1 MTEDDDKQTAA
12 SRRWQERRFAAFV
25 VRALIFLVPLLAG
38 FFAGAWVSHRLPEP
52 ERVSQVVMWWV
63 LTIATAT
70 AAATLVDR
78 FARRFLP
85 LSTLL
90 KMSMLFPDEAPSR
103 LRVARRSGSMSE
115 LKRRVAAVETGGD
128 RATAEAAELILS
140 LSAALGRHDRK
151 TRGHSERVRA
161 YVDMIAE
168 QLGLGQGD
176 RDRLRWAA
184 LLHDIGKLEISGEIL
199 NKDGAL
205 DEDEWHEVRQHPVHG
220 LRMIA
225 PIAAWLGP
233 WAETIAHHHERF
245 DGTGY
250 PFGLAGEDI
259 AYGAR
264 IVAVADAYD
273 VMTSGRS
280 YQRAMS
286 ANQARRE
293 IVAMSGTQF
302 DPKVARAL
310 MRVAIGRL
318 RWATGPLAAIGQFP
332 WSRGLPALG
341 RDVVTLAASSAIMT
355 TSLVTGV
362 IPSPADLPTREVVE
376 VVIAGAGLS
385 GDVVDAIIASD
396 EPQAVDPVGDSV
408 PTTPPADQTTDLI
421 AAAEPSTTPST
432 NPAPPTTNAASPP
445 PTSSDPPTTT
455 TPPPTTT
462 IPIGTTTTTTRP
474 STTTTTVPATT
485 TTTVPPTTTT
495 TTTTTTTVPPTT
507 TTTTIPPTTTT
518 TAPPLSVQPDTA
530 SVRPNGSVI
539 IRVLANDTGQ
549 LDLSTLQV
557 TNQPGAGR
565 ASLVGGSG
573 KIRYDADPGS
583 SRSDSFVYEI
593 CTFDGICGRTTVS
606 LNVD

>member
-1 MTEDDDKQTAA
+1 M
-12 SRRWQERRFAAFV
+12 
-25 VRALIFLVPLLAG
+25 
-38 FFAGAWVSHRLPEP
+38 SHRLPAP
-52 ERVSQVVMWWV
+52 ERVSQVVLWWV
-63 LTIATAT
+63 LTIAVAS
-70 AAATLVDR
+70 AAATVVDR

-115 LKRRVAAVETGGD
+115 LKRRVASVQTGGD

-168 QLGLGQGD
+168 QLGLTQGD

-205 DEDEWHEVRQHPVHG
+205 DDDEWHAIRQHPVHG
-220 LRMIA
+220 LHMIA
-225 PIAAWLGP
+225 PIAGWLGQ
-233 WAETIAHHHERF
+233 WAQTIEHHHERF

-250 PFGLAGEDI
+250 PYGLAGEDI

-286 ANQARRE
+286 AEQARRE
-293 IVAMSGTQF
+293 IVAMAGSQF

-310 MRVAIGRL
+310 MRVALGRL

-341 RDVVTLAASSAIMT
+341 RDVITLAASSALMT
-355 TSLVTGV
+355 TSLVTGI
-362 IPSPADLPTREVVE
+362 IPSPADLPTRDIVE

-385 GDVVDAIIASD
+385 GPAIDAIIAADQS
-396 EPQAVDPVGDSV
+396 ETGGPQTDAPTDDTSMGSATTTTLLLASVEANPSTSGPDS
-408 PTTPPADQTTDLI
+408 PTTTATTVVGSPPATPGTT
-421 AAAEPSTTPST
+421 
-432 NPAPPTTNAASPP
+432 APPT
-445 PTSSDPPTTT
+445 
-455 TPPPTTT
+455 
-462 IPIGTTTTTTRP
+462 
-474 STTTTTVPATT
+474 STTTNTTAPSTTT
-485 TTTVPPTTTT
+485 TTTVPPTTTTSAPTTT

-507 TTTTIPPTTTT
+507 TTTT
-518 TAPPLSVQPDTA
+518 AGSVAAADDRST
-530 SVRPNGSVI
+530 VRKNGSVI
-539 IRVLANDTGQ
+539 IRVLSNDSGPY
-549 LDLSTLQV
+549 
-557 TNQPGAGR
+557 QPTSVQITRGPQSGTATP
-565 ASLVGGSG
+565 VGGSG
-573 KIRYDADPGS
+573 QIRYDAGAGFTGAD
-583 SRSDSFVYEI
+583 
-593 CTFDGICGRTTVS
+593 TFEYRVCGADGACDTAVVS
-606 LNVD
+606 VGIG

>member
-1 MTEDDDKQTAA
+1 MTEDDDTQTSA
-12 SRRWQERRFAAFV
+12 SQRWQERRFAAFV
-25 VRALIFLVPLLAG
+25 VRALIFLVPLVAG

-52 ERVSQVVMWWV
+52 ERVSEVVMWWV

-90 KMSMLFPDEAPSR
+90 KMSMLFPDAAPSR

-115 LKRRVAAVETGGD
+115 LKRRVASVEAGGD

-168 QLGLGQGD
+168 QLGLAQDD

-184 LLHDIGKLEISGEIL
+184 LLHDIGKLEVSGEIL

-205 DEDEWHEVRQHPVHG
+205 DEHEWHEIRQHPVHG

-233 WAETIAHHHERF
+233 WAETIAHHHERY
-245 DGTGY
+245 DGSGY

-293 IVAMSGTQF
+293 IVTMSGSQF
-302 DPKVARAL
+302 DPKVSRAL
-310 MRVAIGRL
+310 MRVAIGKL

-362 IPSPADLPTREVVE
+362 IPSPADLPTQEVVE

-385 GDVVDAIIASD
+385 GGVVDAIIAAGAPEAD
-396 EPQAVDPVGDSV
+396 TPAEIP
-408 PTTPPADQTTDLI
+408 PTAAPGETTTTTQLFAAADTPPLTSPEDAS
-421 AAAEPSTTPST
+421 PSTTTAVS
-432 NPAPPTTNAASPP
+432 PPTTVSTTA
-445 PTSSDPPTTT
+445 PPTTT
-455 TPPPTTT
+455 TTT
-462 IPIGTTTTTTRP
+462 P
-474 STTTTTVPATT
+474 VATT
-485 TTTVPPTTTT
+485 TSTSPTTITVPPTTTT
-495 TTTTTTTVPPTT
+495 TAPPTTTTTTDPPTTTTTTVPPTT
-507 TTTTIPPTTTT
+507 TTTT
-518 TAPPLSVQPDTA
+518 APLTVQPDTA
-530 SVRPNGSVI
+530 SVRSNGTVI
-539 IRVLANDTGQ
+539 IRVLANDSGS
-549 LDLSTLQV
+549 LDFTTLEITTPPNV
-557 TNQPGAGR
+557 GS

-573 KIRYDADPGS
+573 KIRYDAVAGS
-583 SRSDSFVYEI
+583 AGTDSFVYQV
-593 CTFDGICGRTTVS
+593 CTVDGVCGRASVN

>member
-1 MTEDDDKQTAA
+1 MSEDPTTGPRA
-12 SRRWQERRFAAFV
+12 SQRWQERRLAAFI
-25 VRALIFLVPLLAG
+25 VRALIFLVPLVAG
-38 FFAGAWVSHRLPEP
+38 FLAGAWVSHRLPEP
-52 ERVSQVVMWWV
+52 ERVSQVVLWWV
-63 LTIATAT
+63 VTIAVAS
-70 AAATLVDR
+70 AAATVVDR

-90 KMSMLFPDEAPSR
+90 RMSMLFPDEAPSR

-115 LKRRVAAVETGGD
+115 LKRRVAAVEAGGD

-168 QLGLGQGD
+168 QLGLSQGD

-184 LLHDIGKLEISGEIL
+184 LLHDIGKLEVPGEIL

-205 DEDEWHEVRQHPVHG
+205 DDDEWHAIRQHPIHG

-225 PIAAWLGP
+225 PIAGWLGQ
-233 WAETIAHHHERF
+233 WAETIEHHHERY

-250 PFGLAGEDI
+250 PYGLAGEDI

-286 ANQARRE
+286 TDQARRE
-293 IVAMSGTQF
+293 IVAMAGTQF

-310 MRVAIGRL
+310 MRVALGRL
-318 RWATGPLAAIGQFP
+318 RWATGPLAALGQFP

-341 RDVVTLAASSAIMT
+341 RDVITLAASSALMT

-362 IPSPADLPTREVVE
+362 VPSPADLPTREVLE

-385 GDVVDAIIASD
+385 GEAVDAFI
-396 EPQAVDPVGDSV
+396 GDS
-408 PTTPPADQTTDLI
+408 TPKDDSTSNDAP
-421 AAAEPSTTPST
+421 AEPATTPSEPAIVATADPDGRPDDAPGSPSAGVTEST
-432 NPAPPTTNAASPP
+432 NAPTAGSPTTTTLTNAATAPTTTAAPPTT
-445 PTSSDPPTTT
+445 TPTT
-455 TPPPTTT
+455 
-462 IPIGTTTTTTRP
+462 
-474 STTTTTVPATT
+474 S
-485 TTTVPPTTTT
+485 TTTT
-495 TTTTTTTVPPTT
+495 TTTTTTTGPSTTTTTTPTT
-507 TTTTIPPTTTT
+507 TTTTTPTTTT
-518 TAPPLSVQPDTA
+518 TTTTTGPVTA
-530 SVRPNGSVI
+530 SDDTTSVRRNGSVI
-539 IRVLANDTGQ
+539 IKVLDNDSG
-549 LDLSTLQV
+549 LYEPSTV
-557 TNQPGAGR
+557 GVVRPPSDGT
-565 ASLVGGSG
+565 ASPVGGSG
-573 KIRYDADPGS
+573 QIRYDAGPGFTGS
-583 SRSDSFVYEI
+583 DAFEYRVCTSDGVCSRAIVRIEV
-593 CTFDGICGRTTVS
+593 G
-606 LNVD
+606 

>member
-1 MTEDDDKQTAA
+1 MSEDADMETAA
-12 SRRWQERRFAAFV
+12 SQRWQERRFAAFV
-25 VRALIFLVPLLAG
+25 VRALIFLVPLVAG

-63 LTIATAT
+63 LTIVTAT

-78 FARRFLP
+78 IARRFLP

-115 LKRRVAAVETGGD
+115 LKRRVAAVESGGD

-168 QLGLGQGD
+168 QLGLAQGD

-184 LLHDIGKLEISGEIL
+184 LLHDIGKLEIPGEIL

-205 DEDEWHEVRQHPVHG
+205 DDDEWHEVRQHPIHG

-233 WAETIAHHHERF
+233 WAETIAHHHERY

-250 PFGLAGEDI
+250 PFGLAGEEI

-286 ANQARRE
+286 ATQARRE
-293 IVAMSGTQF
+293 IVAMSGAQF

-318 RWATGPLAAIGQFP
+318 RWATGPLAALGQFP

-355 TSLVTGV
+355 TSLVTGLV
-362 IPSPADLPTREVVE
+362 PSPADLPTREIVE
-376 VVIAGAGLS
+376 VVIAGTGLS
-385 GDVVDAIIASD
+385 GEVVDAIIAADGPETVATD
-396 EPQAVDPVGDSV
+396 EQP
-408 PTTPPADQTTDLI
+408 PTTAPPPDDTTTTQLTAQAEPPATSQ
-421 AAAEPSTTPST
+421 PSTTP
-432 NPAPPTTNAASPP
+432 ATTILAG
-445 PTSSDPPTTT
+445 TVPPTTT
-455 TPPPTTT
+455 TAP
-462 IPIGTTTTTTRP
+462 GSTTTTPP
-474 STTTTTVPATT
+474 STTTTTSPTT
-485 TTTVPPTTTT
+485 STTAPPTTTT
-495 TTTTTTTVPPTT
+495 TTTSTTTTIPATT

-518 TAPPLSVQPDTA
+518 TIPPTTTTTVAQLTVQPDTA
-530 SVRPNGSVI
+530 TVRQNGSVI
-539 IRVLANDTGQ
+539 IRVLANDSGQ
-549 LDLSTLQV
+549 LDPSTLRVV
-557 TNQPGAGR
+557 TSPNAGS

-573 KIRYDADPGS
+573 KIRYDATADSAGI
-583 SRSDSFVYEI
+583 DSFVYEV
-593 CTFDGICGRTTVS
+593 CTIDGACARSTVS

>member
-1 MTEDDDKQTAA
+1 MTEDDDKQTSA
-12 SRRWQERRFAAFV
+12 SQRWQERRFAAFV

-115 LKRRVAAVETGGD
+115 LKRRVAAVEAGGD

-250 PFGLAGEDI
+250 PHGLSATQIPLSG
-259 AYGAR
+259 R
-264 IVAVADAYD
+264 IVAVADVYDALTTRRIYKDAYSHETARSII
-273 VMTSGRS
+273 VEGRGS
-280 YQRAMS
+280 H
-286 ANQARRE
+286 
-293 IVAMSGTQF
+293 F
-302 DPKVARAL
+302 DPDLVDIFLDNEETFVEIQKHFECREEKEQ
-310 MRVAIGRL
+310 
-318 RWATGPLAAIGQFP
+318 AAK
-332 WSRGLPALG
+332 
-341 RDVVTLAASSAIMT
+341 
-355 TSLVTGV
+355 
-362 IPSPADLPTREVVE
+362 
-376 VVIAGAGLS
+376 
-385 GDVVDAIIASD
+385 
-396 EPQAVDPVGDSV
+396 
-408 PTTPPADQTTDLI
+408 
-421 AAAEPSTTPST
+421 
-432 NPAPPTTNAASPP
+432 N
-445 PTSSDPPTTT
+445 
-455 TPPPTTT
+455 
-462 IPIGTTTTTTRP
+462 
-474 STTTTTVPATT
+474 
-485 TTTVPPTTTT
+485 
-495 TTTTTTTVPPTT
+495 
-507 TTTTIPPTTTT
+507 
-518 TAPPLSVQPDTA
+518 
-530 SVRPNGSVI
+530 
-539 IRVLANDTGQ
+539 
-549 LDLSTLQV
+549 
-557 TNQPGAGR
+557 
-565 ASLVGGSG
+565 ASLM
-573 KIRYDADPGS
+573 A
-583 SRSDSFVYEI
+583 
-593 CTFDGICGRTTVS
+593 CC
-606 LNVD
+606 

>member
-1 MTEDDDKQTAA
+1 M
-12 SRRWQERRFAAFV
+12 
-25 VRALIFLVPLLAG
+25 AG

-78 FARRFLP
+78 VARSFLP

-115 LKRRVAAVETGGD
+115 LKRRVAEVKSGGD

-161 YVDMIAE
+161 YVDMVAE

-205 DEDEWHEVRQHPVHG
+205 DEDEWHEVRQHPIHG

-245 DGTGY
+245 DGSGY

-293 IVAMSGTQF
+293 IVEMSGTQF

-362 IPSPADLPTREVVE
+362 VPSPADLPTQEVVE

-385 GDVVDAIIASD
+385 GGVVDAIIAAGAP
-396 EPQAVDPVGDSV
+396 ETEDP
-408 PTTPPADQTTDLI
+408 TD
-421 AAAEPSTTPST
+421 
-432 NPAPPTTNAASPP
+432 
-445 PTSSDPPTTT
+445 
-455 TPPPTTT
+455 
-462 IPIGTTTTTTRP
+462 
-474 STTTTTVPATT
+474 
-485 TTTVPPTTTT
+485 
-495 TTTTTTTVPPTT
+495 
-507 TTTTIPPTTTT
+507 
-518 TAPPLSVQPDTA
+518 
-530 SVRPNGSVI
+530 
-539 IRVLANDTGQ
+539 
-549 LDLSTLQV
+549 
-557 TNQPGAGR
+557 
-565 ASLVGGSG
+565 
-573 KIRYDADPGS
+573 
-583 SRSDSFVYEI
+583 
-593 CTFDGICGRTTVS
+593 
-606 LNVD
+606 